1 MLIKELRYKKI
12 VETGEMIKMAKKVGA
27 KILIDAAQA
36 SGIAVQVGRVGSVF
50 GMFFNDKPINNMK
63 DAKSCDLDRFTKYYN
78 AMLEQGIYIAPSQ
91 FESGFVSIAHSEEQ
105 IKKTIQAVKTVF
117 DELAGQ

>member
-1 MLIKELRYKKI
+1 
-12 VETGEMIKMAKKVGA
+12 
-27 KILIDAAQA
+27 
-36 SGIAVQVGRVGSVF
+36 
-50 GMFFNDKPINNMK
+50 MK